1 MLNFSL
7 IIKDLI
13 LTDLFK
19 FSVRTGKDLGN
30 KCPGLKILTD
40 FITSYYRLLVINKR
54 LSIKALRVFLPTLP
68 KYKIYTLYRLS
79 GGRAW
84 A

>member
-19 FSVRTGKDLGN
+19 FSVRTGKDFGN
-30 KCPGLKILTD
+30 ECSGLKILTD
-40 FITSYYRLLVINKR
+40 FITTSYRLLVMSKG
-54 LSIKALRVFLPTLP
+54 LSIKGLRASLPFLPIF
-68 KYKIYTLYRLS
+68 YIYPPLWVLE
-79 GGRAW
+79 GFKCL
-84 A
+84 

>member
-19 FSVRTGKDLGN
+19 FSVRTGKDFGN
-30 KCPGLKILTD
+30 ERSGLKILTD
-40 FITSYYRLLVINKR
+40 FITTSYRLLVMSKG
-54 LSIKALRVFLPTLP
+54 LSIKGLRASLPILP
-68 KYKIYTLYRLS
+68 KYNTYPTYRVLE
-79 GGRAW
+79 GFKCL
-84 A
+84 